1 MFVASWGDKRK
12 QFVGILFKNEKRE
25 KTIVSA
31 LLFEGFTCKTS
42 FSLSLMNGPNKARV
56 FVPGNTFQPIVSALL

>member
-12 QFVGILFKNEKRE
+12 QFVGILFKNEKKE

-31 LLFEGFTCKTS
+31 LLFKGLHLQHFIFFIAYEWT
-42 FSLSLMNGPNKARV
+42 
-56 FVPGNTFQPIVSALL
+56 Q